1 MHSHL
6 ELIMPPIDDYNLLEE
21 RIEEILRPFCSRSSE
36 KTENR
41 SSFTFWDSWR
51 IGGRFSQ
58 QKILARV
65 PQYKLDAFYKEIERQ
80 KITCSGIVCGKP
92 ELSPSNQI
100 PLVNALWREFCPE
113 GGDVCPL
120 FKHSGEGISNTDI
133 CQIKNLPREL
143 EAHAVII
150 ASYNHN
156 NNSFGVADMIHSH
169 MWNGVSFVKT
179 YWDTKVFTF
188 ITWTA
193 KEYSRLLIQD
203 DWLAITID
211 YHN

>member
-6 ELIMPPIDDYNLLEE
+6 ELIMPPVDDYNLLEE
-21 RIEEILRPFCSRSSE
+21 MIEEILRPFCSRSDE
-36 KTENR
+36 EIEGR
-41 SSFTFWDSWR
+41 SSFTFWDWWR

-58 QKILARV
+58 QKRLARI
-65 PQYKLDAFYKEIERQ
+65 PQYKMDAFYKELE
-80 KITCSGIVCGKP
+80 KHGITCSGVVCGKP
-92 ELSPSNQI
+92 EISPPEQI
-100 PLVNALWREFCPE
+100 PFVNELWKKFCPE
-113 GGDVCPL
+113 GGDICPL
-120 FKHSGEGISNTDI
+120 FKHSGEGVSNEDI
-133 CQIKNLPREL
+133 CQVKDLPREL
-143 EAHAVII
+143 EAYAVII

-156 NNSFGVADMIHSH
+156 NNSFGVLDMIHSY

>member
-6 ELIMPPIDDYNLLEE
+6 ELIMPPVDDYNLLEE
-21 RIEEILRPFCSRSSE
+21 RIEEILRPFCSRSDE
-36 KTENR
+36 EIEGR
-41 SSFTFWDSWR
+41 SSFTFWDWWR

-58 QKILARV
+58 QKRLARI
-65 PQYKLDAFYKEIERQ
+65 PQYKMDAFYKELE
-80 KITCSGIVCGKP
+80 KHGITCSGVVCGKP
-92 ELSPSNQI
+92 EISPPEQI
-100 PLVNALWREFCPE
+100 PFVNELWKKFCPE
-113 GGDVCPL
+113 GGDICPL
-120 FKHSGEGISNTDI
+120 FKHSGEGVSNEDI
-133 CQIKNLPREL
+133 CQVKDLPREL
-143 EAHAVII
+143 EAYAVII

-156 NNSFGVADMIHSH
+156 NNSFGVLDMIHSY